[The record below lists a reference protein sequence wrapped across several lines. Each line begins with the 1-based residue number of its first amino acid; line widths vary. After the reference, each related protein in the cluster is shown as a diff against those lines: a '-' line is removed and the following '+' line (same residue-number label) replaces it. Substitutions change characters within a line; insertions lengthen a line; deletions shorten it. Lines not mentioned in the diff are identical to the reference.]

1 MRHMVDPRQ
10 DCLFDPAESMY
21 SPMAIKLMR
30 NDWQHVFRTALLEL
44 MPADKLGEHFHPF
57 LGCLTKELYG
67 MAGAIFLKEY
77 FHLTIQQS
85 VERCVLDVGWQY
97 ALNIQT
103 MTASMSHSSIER
115 YGKLIVKDGL
125 DRDIFEK
132 VTAALIEALELD
144 VSRQRLDSTHIQSDM
159 AVFGRTR
166 MMAVTVKRFLVQL
179 KRHESELYG
188 QLPAEL
194 IERYAPAESQM
205 FGHYKGDRHKTR
217 QRIAQDLLLLVS
229 RFAGNKAVTD
239 RGSYKAMQRVLAE
252 QCDVVEE
259 TVVVKKD
266 PTGGDVLQNP
276 SDPDAAYSGHKG
288 SDYSAQI
295 AQTCVA
301 GNEAQLITAVDVHP
315 ANESDQNK
323 LAPMIDQLDAQD
335 RKPELLYTDTN
346 YGRDEN
352 VQDAQQRGVDLQSPV
367 NSGGKEPDPDKL
379 TLDDFAIDERTETV
393 ECCPN
398 GRAPQSSRFNP
409 DTGET
414 RTVMADKDCDA
425 CEFRSLCPIRRIG
438 KRYVLVHTPAKR
450 RCAARR
456 AEQATD
462 EFAEHYAIRAGLES
476 VNSALKRSTGLGR
489 LRTRGLM
496 RMRMGALLRCAGW
509 NMKRATAA
517 LRTRARKAKT
527 DLAEAL
533 AAAGIALLNLKSTV
547 HRLLAYIT
555 DASVRLRQFMTQT
568 SAPNRAAA

>member
-10 DCLFDPAESMY
+10 NCLFDPAESMF
-21 SPMAIKLMR
+21 SPMAIRMMR
-30 NDWQHVFRTALLEL
+30 NDWQHVFRRALLKL
-44 MPADKLGEHFHPF
+44 MPAGKLGEHFHPV
-57 LGCLTKELYG
+57 LGCRTKELYG

-77 FHLTIQQS
+77 FHLTIQQA

-97 ALNIQT
+97 ALNIET
-103 MTASMSHSSIER
+103 MTASMSHASIER
-115 YGKLIVKDGL
+115 YSKLIAQENL

-159 AVFGRTR
+159 AVFGGTR
-166 MMAVTVKRFLVQL
+166 LMAVTVKRFLVQL
-179 KRHESELYG
+179 KRHQAQFHR

-194 IERYAPAESQM
+194 LERYAPTESQM
-205 FGHYKGDRHKTR
+205 FGHYQGDRHGTR
-217 QRIAQDLLLLVS
+217 QRIAQDLLWLVS
-229 RFAGNKAVTD
+229 RFAGHKAVTD
-239 RGSYKAMQRVLAE
+239 RSSYKAMQRVLAE

-259 TVVVKKD
+259 TVAMKKQTQD
-266 PTGGDVLQNP
+266 GSVMQNP
-276 SDPDAAYSGHKG
+276 SDPQAAYSGHKG
-288 SDYSAQI
+288 SGYSAQI

-301 GNEAQLITAVDVHP
+301 GNEAQLITALDVHP

-323 LAPMIDQLDAQD
+323 LIPMIDQLDAQG
-335 RKPELLYTDTN
+335 RKPEVLYTDTN

-352 VQDAQQRGVDLQSPV
+352 VQGAQERGVDLQSPV
-367 NSGGKEPDPDKL
+367 GNGGKKEDPDRL
-379 TLDDFAIDERTETV
+379 TLDDFAINERTETV

-398 GRAPQSSRFNP
+398 GIVPLSSRFDP
-409 DTGET
+409 AAGQT
-414 RTVMADKDCDA
+414 RTVMADKDCDG
-425 CEFRSLCPIRRIG
+425 CEFRSGCPIQRMG

-476 VNSALKRSTGLGR
+476 VNSALKRATGLGR
-489 LRTRGLM
+489 LRTRGLQ

-517 LRTRARKAKT
+517 LRTRARKAKI
-527 DLAEAL
+527 DLAAAL
-533 AAAGIALLNLKSTV
+533 AAAGIAPCALKSAADRFLRHFAAV
-547 HRLLAYIT
+547 FARLHQLVT
-555 DASVRLRQFMTQT
+555 PTTTLH
-568 SAPNRAAA
+568 RAAA

>member
-1 MRHMVDPRQ
+1 M
-10 DCLFDPAESMY
+10 F
-21 SPMAIKLMR
+21 SPMAIKMMR

-44 MPADKLGEHFHPF
+44 MPAGELGEHFHPF

-77 FHLTIQQS
+77 FHLTIGQA

-97 ALNIQT
+97 ALNIET
-103 MTASMSHSSIER
+103 MTASMSHASIER
-115 YGKLIVKDGL
+115 YSKLVVEDGL

-159 AVFGRTR
+159 ATFGRTR
-166 MMAVTVKRFLVQL
+166 LMAVTVKRFLVQL
-179 KRHESELYG
+179 KRHEAQLYG
-188 QLPAEL
+188 QLPADL
-194 IERYAPAESQM
+194 VERYVPAESQM
-205 FGHYKGDRHKTR
+205 FGHYQGDRHKTR

-229 RFAGNKAVTD
+229 RFAGNKAVTN

-259 TVVVKKD
+259 TVVVKKN

-276 SDPDAAYSGHKG
+276 SDPDATYSGHKG
-288 SDYSAQI
+288 SGYSAQI
-295 AQTCVA
+295 AQTCVE

-323 LAPMIDQLDAQD
+323 LVPMIDQLAGQG
-335 RKPELLYTDTN
+335 RTPEVLYTDTN

-367 NSGGKEPDPDKL
+367 NSGGKEPDPDRL

-398 GRAPQSSRFNP
+398 GRAPHSSRYNP
-409 DTGET
+409 DTGQT

-425 CEFRSLCPIRRIG
+425 CEFRSLCPIQRMG
-438 KRYVLVHTPAKR
+438 KRYVLVHTPSKR

-489 LRTRGLM
+489 LRTRGLE
-496 RMRMGALLRCAGW
+496 RMRMGTLLRCAGW

-527 DLAEAL
+527 DLAAAM
-533 AAAGIALLNLKSTV
+533 AAAGIAPWALKSTAG
-547 HRLLAYIT
+547 RLVTHIT
-555 DASVRLRQFMTQT
+555 AALDRLRQFLTPT
-568 SAPNRAAA
+568 TNLSPAAA

>member
-1 MRHMVDPRQ
+1 
-10 DCLFDPAESMY
+10 MY

-30 NDWQHVFRTALLEL
+30 NDWQHVFRTALLKL
-44 MPADKLGEHFHPF
+44 MPAGELGEHFHPF
-57 LGCLTKELYG
+57 LGCRTKELYG

-77 FHLTIQQS
+77 FHQTIEQAVQ
-85 VERCVLDVGWQY
+85 RCVLDVGWQY
-97 ALNIQT
+97 ALNIET
-103 MTASMSHSSIER
+103 MKASMSHSSIER
-115 YGKLIVKDGL
+115 YSKLIVKDGL
-125 DRDIFEK
+125 AQDIFEK

-179 KRHESELYG
+179 KRHEAQLYG

-194 IERYAPAESQM
+194 IGRYAPAESQM
-205 FGHYKGDRHKTR
+205 FGHYQGDRHKTR

-229 RFAGNKAVTD
+229 RFAGNKSVTN

-252 QCDVVEE
+252 QCNVVEE
-259 TVVVKKD
+259 TVVVKKNQ
-266 PTGGDVLQNP
+266 TGGDVMQNP
-276 SDPDAAYSGHKG
+276 SDPDATYSGHKG
-288 SDYSAQI
+288 PGYSAQV

-315 ANESDQNK
+315 AHESDQNK
-323 LAPMIDQLDAQD
+323 LTPMIDQLAGQD
-335 RKPELLYTDTN
+335 RKPEVLYTDTN

-367 NSGGKEPDPDKL
+367 NNGGKEQDPDRL

-398 GRAPQSSRFNP
+398 GCLPHSSSFNP
-409 DTGET
+409 DTGQT

-425 CEFRSLCPIRRIG
+425 CEFRSLCPIQRIG
-438 KRYVLVHTPAKR
+438 KRYVLVHTPSKR

-476 VNSALKRSTGLGR
+476 VNSALKRVTGLGR
-489 LRTRGLM
+489 LRTRGLR

-517 LRTRARKAKT
+517 LRARARKAQT
-527 DLAEAL
+527 DLAAAM
-533 AAAGIALLNLKSTV
+533 AAAGIAPLGLKSAA
-547 HRLLAYIT
+547 HRLLTHIT
-555 DASVRLRQFMTQT
+555 GAFARLRQFLTPAI
-568 SAPNRAAA
+568 APNRVAA